1 MTDQESTPAEGQ
13 EPKAP
18 EAKEGQEPQGQ
29 PETFPREVVES
40 LRSEAAQRRIEV
52 QQLKEQLEER
62 DERDKT
68 EIEKALSKAT
78 KAEQAKAAAETALL
92 RYQVAAEKQI
102 PGEALEL
109 LNGNTREELEAS
121 ADKILSLVKSRTENN
136 DTPNFDGG
144 AREPAPDTDPTKA
157 HDAAVLKLL
166 GIGPST

>member
-102 PGEALEL
+102 PGEALDL
-109 LNGNTREELEAS
+109 LNGTTREELEAS
-121 ADKILSLVKSRTENN
+121 ADKILNLVKSRPENN
-136 DTPNFDGG
+136 EQPDFDGG
-144 AREPAPDTDPTKA
+144 VREPAPDPDPAAA
-157 HDAAVLKLL
+157 HNDVALSVLGLNR
-166 GIGPST
+166 T